1 MAKKKEDKI
10 TPEGIRMAMEQNKDK
25 IEAALAAAVTNSDG
39 SHPPV
44 HENPPPPKELSK
56 EGYSKNPDENMEC
69 GENTECGKNVECGEE
84 VLTTDKIEIYAKDA
98 FIISSQNPDMK
109 IRDHI
114 KALNNRIRNEALNGG
129 FSTNV
134 VFTVV
139 QSDWVNIQH
148 ILDWY
153 RARGFQIEGFEQST
167 PPYGR
172 NAGNIQYNFRI
183 SWATPA

>member
-1 MAKKKEDKI
+1 MAKKKEEDKI
-10 TPEGIRMAMEQNKDK
+10 TPEGIRKAMEQNKDK
-25 IEAALAAAVTNSDG
+25 IDAALAAAVTNSDG

-44 HENPPPPKELSK
+44 HETPPVYETPPQTMELNKEENPHTPE
-56 EGYSKNPDENMEC
+56 ENME
-69 GENTECGKNVECGEE
+69 GEDVPAPDE
-84 VLTTDKIEIYAKDA
+84 IEIYAKDV
-98 FIISSQNPDMK
+98 FVVSSQNPDMK

-153 RARGFQIEGFEQST
+153 RARGFQIEGFEQTT

>member
-39 SHPPV
+39 SHPSV
-44 HENPPPPKELSK
+44 HENPPVYETPPQTMELNK
-56 EGYSKNPDENMEC
+56 GENPHTPEENME
-69 GENTECGKNVECGEE
+69 GEDVPALDE
-84 VLTTDKIEIYAKDA
+84 IEIYAKDV
-98 FIISSQNPDMK
+98 FVVSSQNPDMK

-153 RARGFQIEGFEQST
+153 RARGFQIEGFEQTT